1 MSLRNKLFKATTMVI
16 AWAPFEPLRRWM
28 LNLVPGYRIASSA
41 RIGWGVVVAVN
52 RFECGECVV
61 IRRGNCFMGP
71 FDVEL
76 ADEVFIGRGN
86 RFECGDSA
94 AAPSQAHKGYARRL
108 IVGRKALI
116 NDSHLF
122 DLLGEIRIGE
132 GSWVAGFQ
140 SQFLTHG
147 AGAMERDIRIG
158 SGCFIGSAVRFAP
171 GSGVGDACMVG
182 MGSVVTKQ
190 LYVDNA
196 VIAGVPARFLRHRA
210 SESDY
215 RFEKDW

>member
-1 MSLRNKLFKATTMVI
+1 MSLRTKLFKATTMVI
-16 AWAPFEPLRRWM
+16 AWTPLEPLRRLM
-28 LNLVPGYRIASSA
+28 LNLVPGYRIAPSA
-41 RIGWGVVVAVN
+41 RIGWGVVIAVN
-52 RFECGECVV
+52 RFVCGERVV
-61 IRRGNCFMGP
+61 IRRGNSFMGP

-86 RFECGDSA
+86 RFECGDA
-94 AAPSQAHKGYARRL
+94 AADPSQAHMGYARRL
-108 IVGRKALI
+108 IVERKALI

-158 SGCFIGSAVRFAP
+158 RGCFLGSAVRFAP

-182 MGSVVTKQ
+182 MGSVVTKR
-190 LYVDNA
+190 LDVDNA
-196 VIAGVPARFLRHRA
+196 VIAGVPARFLRQR
-210 SESDY
+210 ESDGDY
-215 RFEKDW
+215 RFEKHW